1 MLERLSIARRVMAG
15 FGVVLALCAALAGFS
30 VWQSLRMANTFSDY
44 RATAVQNIGVFG
56 SVEAL
61 DAAQAAALGFS
72 LDPGEERANE
82 VRNALTELSSATRE
96 AAAMFA
102 DASGEGLARLGQDV
116 QAYRD
121 GFEQVVQKQAE
132 ITEILAAF
140 AERGEEIRTAFNAAK
155 FAIIMGGDA
164 GAGTD
169 IARAK
174 ELFLDARYEVSA
186 FVSSKNEEL
195 FDKARRNLSEAS
207 SVADTL
213 SKRATGGL
221 KEQAEGLAGALAQQV
236 DALAPLRDVVLAQQA
251 EKVALYQDVGPKLRQ
266 MYIFV
271 LDDIT
276 ARQAQLGEQQTAAF
290 REATFISGGLGVA
303 ALVGGVLL
311 AFAIGRW
318 ISSAVAGMARSMTKL
333 ADNNLDIAIQGG
345 EHQHE
350 LGAMARALS
359 VFRDN
364 AERVARLNQE
374 REEAERASAEARRAM
389 MTELQAEF
397 GAVVDAAIAGDLSV
411 RANAKF
417 ADPELNALADGV
429 NSLLD
434 TVEAGVAET
443 GRVLS
448 CVAEGGLNERM
459 QGEFSGAF
467 AELQSNVNVTV
478 SRLSEMIA
486 KIVEASGAMQS
497 RTGEIHGSA
506 AEMAK
511 RAESQASAVEE
522 TVAAMEQINA
532 AISNS
537 ASNAV
542 AARSLVDEANNR
554 ANRGGEIVDGA
565 GAAMTEIE
573 ADAAKIGDIITVI
586 DGIAFQTNLLALNA
600 AVEAARA
607 GDAGRGFAVV
617 AQEVRSLA
625 QRSADAAS
633 EVRGLITDSSQ
644 RVNEGVR
651 LVRETK
657 QALEQITEAVAQV
670 ADKINDISRASTE
683 QTDSVREVSGAVSH
697 IDNITQKTSTAADAT
712 ASVADRLTRQAEELR
727 QIVSFFSAAEQQ
739 AVERAA

>member
-1 MLERLSIARRVMAG
+1 MLERLSIARRIMAG

-30 VWQSLRMANTFSDY
+30 VWQSLQMANTFNDY
-44 RATAVQNIGVFG
+44 RATAVQNIGVF
-56 SVEAL
+56 SNVEAL

-72 LDPGEERANE
+72 LAPSVERADE
-82 VRNALTELSSATRE
+82 VRAAITELSDATSE
-96 AAAMFA
+96 AAAMFG
-102 DASGEGLARLGQDV
+102 DGTGEGLAQLGQDV
-116 QAYRD
+116 QAYRN
-121 GFEQVVQKQAE
+121 GFEKVVREQAK

-140 AERGEEIRTAFNAAK
+140 SKRGEEIHEAFNAAK

-186 FVSSKNEEL
+186 FVSSKDETL

-213 SKRATGGL
+213 SKRSKGGL
-221 KEQAEGLAGALAQQV
+221 KDQAEGLAGLLAQQV
-236 DALAPLRDVVLAQQA
+236 EALAPLKDVVLSQQA
-251 EKVALYQDVGPKLRQ
+251 EKITLYEEIGPSLRY
-266 MYIFV
+266 MYISV
-271 LDDIT
+271 LESVT
-276 ARQAQLGEQQTAAF
+276 ARQQELGKAQTASF
-290 REATFISGGLGVA
+290 QQATLISSALGAA
-303 ALVGGVLL
+303 ALVIGALL
-311 AFAIGRW
+311 AYAIGRW
-318 ISSAVAGMARSMTKL
+318 ISGAVAGMAQSMTKL
-333 ADNNLDIAIQGG
+333 AENDLDIVIQGG

-350 LGAMARALS
+350 LGAMARALA

-364 AERVARLNQE
+364 AERVAGLNEE
-374 REEAERASAEARRAM
+374 REASERASAEARRQM
-389 MTELQAEF
+389 MNELQMEF
-397 GAVVDAAIAGDLSV
+397 GAVVDAAIAGNLSA
-411 RANAKF
+411 RADAKF

-429 NSLLD
+429 NRLLD

-459 QGEFSGAF
+459 QGDFSGAF
-467 AELQSNVNVTV
+467 AELQTNVNGTV
-478 SRLSEMIA
+478 GRLSEMIT
-486 KIVEASGAMQS
+486 KIVEASGAMQN
-497 RTGEIHGSA
+497 RTGEIHGA
-506 AEMAK
+506 AGDMSK
-511 RAESQASAVEE
+511 RAESQAAAVEE
-522 TVAAMEQINA
+522 TVAAMEQING
-532 AISNS
+532 AIENS
-537 ASNAV
+537 AATAV
-542 AARSLVDEANNR
+542 AAQNLVEEATNR
-554 ANRGGEIVDGA
+554 AHRGGEIVGGA

-607 GDAGRGFAVV
+607 GEAGRGFAVV

-633 EVRGLITDSSQ
+633 EVRGLISESSQ

-657 QALEQITEAVAQV
+657 QALEQITEAVCEV
-670 ADKINDISRASTE
+670 ANKITDISKAATE
-683 QTDSVREVSGAVSH
+683 QTNSVREVTTAVTH
-697 IDNITQKTSTAADAT
+697 IDDITQKTSSSAEVTAT
-712 ASVADRLTRQAEELR
+712 VADRLTHQAEELR
-727 QIVSFFSAAEQQ
+727 QIVSFFNAGLKRVKQAA
-739 AVERAA
+739 